1 MRMLSVMAVS
11 IVVSVMAL
19 CSCESRNPQAAAPE
33 NAPAGLPSDA
43 SQKGAREGTVIVLD
57 KTQLQNGHVIV
68 EPVQTEEIVST
79 LTIPGRLTFSEDQ
92 TWHIGA
98 IANGRIENISA
109 RVGDSVKAN
118 QVLGRLHS
126 HEVHEARAGYQQAQ
140 TELERAR
147 SAQGYAKQRR
157 DRAQRLLELRAGS
170 RQDLETAE
178 ADLHNAQAAIEK
190 AQSEVEKERAHMEI
204 FHLLIDRPPAATDG
218 AQHDE
223 EDDIPILAPATG
235 LVLER
240 KATVGSVVNSG
251 NELFV
256 ITDISSVWMIA
267 AANEE
272 DLSKLHPGQPV
283 RVQVRAYPGREF
295 AGRILKLGEE
305 LDPATR
311 TLQIRIAVPNPHGLL
326 KPEMYATAGV
336 EQAGKRQA
344 LVVPE
349 QAIQEIDGVPVVFV
363 QDSENE
369 FRARTVEAGQHA
381 GGGVEI
387 VEGLKS
393 GEAVVVKG
401 GFTLKSQMLKTMIQ
415 DQ

>member
-1 MRMLSVMAVS
+1 MRILSVMAVS
-11 IVVSVMAL
+11 MVVSMMAI
-19 CSCESRNPQAAAPE
+19 CSCESKNTHAAAPE
-33 NAPAGLPSDA
+33 TA
-43 SQKGAREGTVIVLD
+43 SGDPRSEALEKGTKRDSTVVVLD
-57 KTQLQNGHVIV
+57 KTQLQKGHVIV
-68 EPVQTEEIVST
+68 EPVRTQEVVST

-92 TWHIGA
+92 TWHVGA
-98 IANGRIENISA
+98 IASGKIENISA
-109 RVGDSVKAN
+109 RLGDSVKAN

-147 SAQGYAKQRR
+147 SVQGYAKQRR
-157 DRAQRLLELRAGS
+157 DRTQRLLELRAGS

-178 ADLHNAQAAIEK
+178 ADLRNAQAAIEK
-190 AQSEVEKERAHMEI
+190 AQSEVEKERAHLEI
-204 FHLLIDRPPAATDG
+204 FQLPIEGT
-218 AQHDE
+218 DE
-223 EDDIPILAPATG
+223 EDDIPILAPAAG

-251 NELFV
+251 DDLFV

-283 RVQVRAYPGREF
+283 RIQVRAYPDREF
-295 AGRILKLGEE
+295 IGRILKLGEE

-326 KPEMYATAGV
+326 KPEMYATASV
-336 EQAGKRQA
+336 QQFGKRPA
-344 LVVPE
+344 LVIPE
-349 QAIQEIDGVPVVFV
+349 EAIQEIDGVPTVFI

-369 FRARTVEAGQHA
+369 FRARAVEPGAHTD
-381 GGGVEI
+381 GGIEI
-387 VEGLKS
+387 VEGLKR
-393 GEAVVVKG
+393 GDAVVVKG
-401 GFTLKSQMLKTMIQ
+401 GFALKSQMLKTMIQ

>member
-1 MRMLSVMAVS
+1 MRTLSVM
-11 IVVSVMAL
+11 VVSMIAL
-19 CSCESRNPQAAAPE
+19 CSCESRNPHAAAPE
-33 NAPAGLPSDA
+33 TA
-43 SQKGAREGTVIVLD
+43 SADPRTEALQKGTKRDSTVIVLD
-57 KTQLQNGHVIV
+57 KTQLQKGHVIV
-68 EPVQTEEIVST
+68 EPVRAQEMAST

-92 TWHIGA
+92 TWHVGA
-98 IANGRIENISA
+98 IASGRIENISA
-109 RVGDSVKAN
+109 RIGDSVHAD
-118 QVLGRLHS
+118 QILGRLHS
-126 HEVHEARAGYQQAQ
+126 HEVHEARAGFQEAQ

-178 ADLHNAQAAIEK
+178 ADLQNAQAAIEK
-190 AQSEVEKERAHMEI
+190 AQSELEKERAHLNI
-204 FHLLIDRPPAATDG
+204 FRLPIEEPAATGGG

-223 EDDIPILAPATG
+223 EDDIPILAPAPG

-251 NELFV
+251 DELFV
-256 ITDISSVWMIA
+256 ITDVSSVWMIA

-272 DLSKLHPGQPV
+272 DLSKMHPGQTV
-283 RVQVRAYPGREF
+283 RVQVRAYPGHEF
-295 AGRILKLGEE
+295 AGRILKLGEQ

-311 TLQIRIAVPNPHGLL
+311 TLQVRIAVPNPHGLL
-326 KPEMYATAGV
+326 KPEMYATASV
-336 EQAGKRQA
+336 HQFGKRPA
-344 LVVPE
+344 LVIPE
-349 QAIQEIDGVPVVFV
+349 EAIQEIDGVPVVFV

-369 FRARTVEAGQHA
+369 FRARTVEPGQHTD
-381 GGGVEI
+381 GGVEI
-387 VEGLKS
+387 VKGLKR

-401 GFTLKSQMLKTMIQ
+401 GFALKSQMLKTTIQ

>member
-1 MRMLSVMAVS
+1 MRILPVMVVS
-11 IVVSVMAL
+11 IVVSMITL

-33 NAPAGLPSDA
+33 NASAALPSEA
-43 SQKGAREGTVIVLD
+43 QQKGAKQGTVIVLD
-57 KTQLQNGHVIV
+57 RTQLQKGHVMV
-68 EPVQTEEIVST
+68 EPVRAQEIVST
-79 LTIPGRLTFSEDQ
+79 LMIPGRLTFSEDQ
-92 TWHIGA
+92 TWHVGA
-98 IANGRIENISA
+98 IASGRIENIST
-109 RVGDSVKAN
+109 RVGDIVKAN

-140 TELERAR
+140 SELERAR
-147 SAQGYAKQRR
+147 SAQAYAKQRR

-178 ADLHNAQAAIEK
+178 ADLQNAQAAIEK
-190 AQSEVEKERAHMEI
+190 AQSEVEKERAHLNI
-204 FHLLIDRPPAATDG
+204 FGLPIEGT
-218 AQHDE
+218 DE
-223 EDDIPILAPATG
+223 EDDIPIPAPAAG
-235 LVLER
+235 LVFER

-251 NELFV
+251 DEIFV
-256 ITDISSVWMIA
+256 ITDISSMWMIA

-283 RVQVRAYPGREF
+283 HVRVRAYADREF

-326 KPEMYATAGV
+326 KPEMYATASV
-336 EQAGKRQA
+336 HQFGKRPA
-344 LVVPE
+344 LVIPE
-349 QAIQEIDGVPVVFV
+349 EAIQEIDGLPTVFV
-363 QDSENE
+363 QDTENE
-369 FRARTVEAGQHA
+369 FRARTVKPGQHTD
-381 GGGVEI
+381 GGIEI
-387 VEGLKS
+387 AEGLKR

-401 GFTLKSQMLKTMIQ
+401 GFALKSQMLKSMIQ

>member
-1 MRMLSVMAVS
+1 MRILSVRAVS
-11 IVVSVMAL
+11 IVVSMMAL
-19 CSCESRNPQAAAPE
+19 CSCESKNTHAAALE
-33 NAPAGLPSDA
+33 TA
-43 SQKGAREGTVIVLD
+43 SADPRSEALEKGTKRDSTVVVLD
-57 KTQLQNGHVIV
+57 KTQLQKGHVIV
-68 EPVQTEEIVST
+68 EPVRTQEVVST

-92 TWHIGA
+92 TWHVGA
-98 IANGRIENISA
+98 IANGKIENISA

-178 ADLHNAQAAIEK
+178 ADLRNAQAAIEK
-190 AQSEVEKERAHMEI
+190 AQSEVEKERAHLEI
-204 FHLLIDRPPAATDG
+204 FQLPIEGT
-218 AQHDE
+218 DE
-223 EDDIPILAPATG
+223 EDDIPILAPAAG

-251 NELFV
+251 DELFV

-267 AANEE
+267 AASEE

-283 RVQVRAYPGREF
+283 RVQVRAYPDREF
-295 AGRILKLGEE
+295 AGRILKLGEQ

-311 TLQIRIAVPNPHGLL
+311 TLQIRIALPNPQGLL
-326 KPEMYATAGV
+326 KPEMYSTASV
-336 EQAGKRQA
+336 QQFGKRQA
-344 LVVPE
+344 LVIPE
-349 QAIQEIDGVPVVFV
+349 EAIQEIDGVPTVFV

-369 FRARTVEAGQHA
+369 FRARTVETGQHA
-381 GGGVEI
+381 DGGVEI
-387 VEGLKS
+387 VDGLKR
-393 GEAVVVKG
+393 GDAVVVKG
-401 GFTLKSQMLKTMIQ
+401 GFALKSQMLKTMIQ

>member
-1 MRMLSVMAVS
+1 MRILSVMVVS
-11 IVVSVMAL
+11 IFVSMMAF
-19 CSCESRNPQAAAPE
+19 CSCESKNTHAAAPE
-33 NAPAGLPSDA
+33 TA
-43 SQKGAREGTVIVLD
+43 SADPRSEALENGTKREATVVVLD
-57 KTQLQNGHVIV
+57 KTQLQKGHVIV
-68 EPVQTEEIVST
+68 EFVRTQEIVST

-92 TWHIGA
+92 TWHVGA
-98 IANGRIENISA
+98 IANGKIENISA

-118 QVLGRLHS
+118 QILGRLHS

-178 ADLHNAQAAIEK
+178 ADLRNAQAAIEK
-190 AQSEVEKERAHMEI
+190 AQSEVEKERAHLEI
-204 FHLLIDRPPAATDG
+204 FQLPIEGT
-218 AQHDE
+218 DE
-223 EDDIPILAPATG
+223 EDDIPIPAPAAG

-251 NELFV
+251 DELFV

-267 AANEE
+267 AANEV

-283 RVQVRAYPGREF
+283 RIQVRAYPDREF
-295 AGRILKLGEE
+295 AARILKLGEE

-326 KPEMYATAGV
+326 KPEMYATASV
-336 EQAGKRQA
+336 HQFGKRSA
-344 LVVPE
+344 LVIPE
-349 QAIQEIDGVPVVFV
+349 EAIQEIDGVPTVFV

-369 FRARTVEAGQHA
+369 FRARTVEPGQHTD
-381 GGGVEI
+381 GGVEI
-387 VEGLKS
+387 VEGLKR
-393 GEAVVVKG
+393 GDAVVVKG
-401 GFTLKSQMLKTMIQ
+401 GFALKSQMLKTMIQ

>member
-11 IVVSVMAL
+11 IVVSMMDL

-33 NAPAGLPSDA
+33 NASAALPSDA
-43 SQKGAREGTVIVLD
+43 SQKGAKEGTVIVLD
-57 KTQLQNGHVIV
+57 KTQLQKGHVMV
-68 EPVQTEEIVST
+68 EPVRTEETVST

-98 IANGRIENISA
+98 IASGRIENISA
-109 RVGDSVKAN
+109 RVGDAVKAN

-178 ADLHNAQAAIEK
+178 ADLRNAEAAIEK
-190 AQSEVEKERAHMEI
+190 AQSEVDKERAHLNI
-204 FHLLIDRPPAATDG
+204 FGLPLEGT
-218 AQHDE
+218 DE
-223 EDDIPILAPATG
+223 EDDIPILAPAAG

-251 NELFV
+251 DELFV

-272 DLSKLHPGQPV
+272 DLSKLHSGQPV
-283 RVQVRAYPGREF
+283 RVQVRAYPDREF

-326 KPEMYATAGV
+326 KPEMYAMASV
-336 EQAGKRQA
+336 QQAGKRQS

-349 QAIQEIDGVPVVFV
+349 QAIQEIDGLSVVFV

-369 FRARTVEAGQHA
+369 FRARTVEPGKRAD
-381 GGGVEI
+381 GGVEI
-387 VEGLKS
+387 VEGLKR

-401 GFTLKSQMLKTMIQ
+401 GFALKSEMLKTMIQ

>member
-1 MRMLSVMAVS
+1 MRMLSVRVVWM
-11 IVVSVMAL
+11 VVSMMAF
-19 CSCESRNPQAAAPE
+19 CSCESKNPQAAAPE
-33 NAPAGLPSDA
+33 NASVALPSEA
-43 SQKGAREGTVIVLD
+43 SQKGAKEGTIIVLD
-57 KTQLQNGHVIV
+57 RTQLQKGHVMV
-68 EPVQTEEIVST
+68 ELVRSEEIVST

-140 TELERAR
+140 TELERTR

-178 ADLHNAQAAIEK
+178 ADLRNAEAAIEK
-190 AQSEVEKERAHMEI
+190 AQSEVDKERAHLNI
-204 FHLLIDRPPAATDG
+204 FGLPIEGT
-218 AQHDE
+218 DE
-223 EDDIPILAPATG
+223 EDDIPILAPAAG

-240 KATVGSVVNSG
+240 KATVGSVVNSAD
-251 NELFV
+251 ELFV
-256 ITDISSVWMIA
+256 ITDISSLWMIA

-272 DLSKLHPGQPV
+272 DMSKLHPGQLV
-283 RVQVRAYPGREF
+283 RVQVRAYSGREF

-311 TLQIRIAVPNPHGLL
+311 TLQIRIAVPNPRGLL
-326 KPEMYATAGV
+326 KPEMYATASV
-336 EQAGKRQA
+336 QQAGKRQS

-349 QAIQEIDGVPVVFV
+349 QAIQEIDGVSVVFV

-369 FRARTVEAGQHA
+369 FRARTVEPGQHA
-381 GGGVEI
+381 DGGVEI
-387 VEGLKS
+387 VEGLKR

-401 GFTLKSQMLKTMIQ
+401 GFALKSEMLKTMIQ
-415 DQ
+415 DH

>member
-1 MRMLSVMAVS
+1 MRILSVMVVS
-11 IVVSVMAL
+11 IFVSMMAF
-19 CSCESRNPQAAAPE
+19 CSCESKNTHAAAPE
-33 NAPAGLPSDA
+33 TA
-43 SQKGAREGTVIVLD
+43 SADPRSEALENGTKREATVVVLD
-57 KTQLQNGHVIV
+57 KTQLQKGHVIV
-68 EPVQTEEIVST
+68 ESVRTQEIVST

-92 TWHIGA
+92 TWHVGA
-98 IANGRIENISA
+98 IANGKIENISA

-118 QVLGRLHS
+118 QILGRLHS

-178 ADLHNAQAAIEK
+178 ADLRNAQAAIEK
-190 AQSEVEKERAHMEI
+190 AQSEVEKERAHLEI
-204 FHLLIDRPPAATDG
+204 FQLPIEGT
-218 AQHDE
+218 DE
-223 EDDIPILAPATG
+223 EDDIPIPAPAAG

-251 NELFV
+251 DELFV
-256 ITDISSVWMIA
+256 ITDVSSVWMIA

-283 RVQVRAYPGREF
+283 RVQVRAYPDREF

-326 KPEMYATAGV
+326 KPEMYATASV
-336 EQAGKRQA
+336 HQFGKRPA
-344 LVVPE
+344 LVIPE
-349 QAIQEIDGVPVVFV
+349 EAIQEIDGVPTVFV

-369 FRARTVEAGQHA
+369 FRARTVEPGRHTD
-381 GGGVEI
+381 GGVEI
-387 VEGLKS
+387 VEGLKR
-393 GEAVVVKG
+393 GETVVVKG
-401 GFTLKSQMLKTMIQ
+401 GFALKSQMLKTMIQ

>member
-1 MRMLSVMAVS
+1 MRILSVMVVS
-11 IVVSVMAL
+11 IFVSMMAF
-19 CSCESRNPQAAAPE
+19 CSCESKNTHAAAPE
-33 NAPAGLPSDA
+33 TA
-43 SQKGAREGTVIVLD
+43 SADPRSEALENGTKREATVVVLD
-57 KTQLQNGHVIV
+57 KTQLQKGHVIV
-68 EPVQTEEIVST
+68 ESVRTQEIVST
-79 LTIPGRLTFSEDQ
+79 LTIPGRLTFCEDQ
-92 TWHIGA
+92 TWHVGA
-98 IANGRIENISA
+98 IANGKIENISA

-118 QVLGRLHS
+118 QILGRLHS

-178 ADLHNAQAAIEK
+178 ADLRNAQAAIEK
-190 AQSEVEKERAHMEI
+190 AQSEVEKERAHLEI
-204 FHLLIDRPPAATDG
+204 FQLPIEGT
-218 AQHDE
+218 DE
-223 EDDIPILAPATG
+223 EDDIPIPAPAAG

-251 NELFV
+251 DELFV
-256 ITDISSVWMIA
+256 ITDVSSVWMIA

-283 RVQVRAYPGREF
+283 RVQVRAYPDREF

-326 KPEMYATAGV
+326 KPEMYATASV
-336 EQAGKRQA
+336 HQFGKRPA
-344 LVVPE
+344 LVIPE
-349 QAIQEIDGVPVVFV
+349 EAIQEIDGVPTVFV

-369 FRARTVEAGQHA
+369 FRARTVEPGRHTD
-381 GGGVEI
+381 GGVEI
-387 VEGLKS
+387 VEGLKR
-393 GEAVVVKG
+393 GETVVVKG
-401 GFTLKSQMLKTMIQ
+401 GFALKSQMLKTMIQ

>member
-11 IVVSVMAL
+11 IVVAMMAL
-19 CSCESRNPQAAAPE
+19 CSCESKNPQAAAPE
-33 NAPAGLPSDA
+33 NASAAPPSEA
-43 SQKGAREGTVIVLD
+43 SQKGAKEGTVIVLD
-57 KTQLQNGHVIV
+57 KTQLQKGHVMV
-68 EPVQTEEIVST
+68 EPVRTEEIVST

-109 RVGDSVKAN
+109 RVGDAVEAN

-157 DRAQRLLELRAGS
+157 DRAQRLLDLRAGS
-170 RQDLETAE
+170 RQDVETAE
-178 ADLHNAQAAIEK
+178 ADLRNAEAAIEK
-190 AQSEVEKERAHMEI
+190 AQSEVEKERAHLNI
-204 FHLLIDRPPAATDG
+204 FGLPLDAT
-218 AQHDE
+218 DE
-223 EDDIPILAPATG
+223 EDDIPIAAPAAG

-251 NELFV
+251 DELFV
-256 ITDISSVWMIA
+256 ITDIGSVWMIA

-283 RVQVRAYPGREF
+283 RVQVRAYPDREF
-295 AGRILKLGEE
+295 AGRILNLGEE

-326 KPEMYATAGV
+326 KPEMYATASVQQG
-336 EQAGKRQA
+336 GKRQSLA
-344 LVVPE
+344 VPE
-349 QAIQEIDGVPVVFV
+349 QAIQEIDGVAVVFV
-363 QDSENE
+363 QVSENE
-369 FRARTVEAGQHA
+369 FRARTVEPGQHA
-381 GGGVEI
+381 DGTVEI
-387 VEGLKS
+387 VEGLKR

-401 GFTLKSQMLKTMIQ
+401 GFALKSQMLKTMIQ

>member
-1 MRMLSVMAVS
+1 MRMLSVRVVWM
-11 IVVSVMAL
+11 VVSMMAF
-19 CSCESRNPQAAAPE
+19 CSCESKNPQAAAPE
-33 NAPAGLPSDA
+33 NASVALPSEA
-43 SQKGAREGTVIVLD
+43 SQKGAKEGTIIVLD
-57 KTQLQNGHVIV
+57 KTQLQKGHVMV
-68 EPVQTEEIVST
+68 EPVRSEEIVST

-140 TELERAR
+140 TELERTR

-178 ADLHNAQAAIEK
+178 ADLRNAEAAIEK
-190 AQSEVEKERAHMEI
+190 AQSEVDKERAHLNI
-204 FHLLIDRPPAATDG
+204 FGLPIEGT
-218 AQHDE
+218 DE
-223 EDDIPILAPATG
+223 EDDIPILAPAAG

-240 KATVGSVVNSG
+240 KATVGSVVNSAD
-251 NELFV
+251 ELFV
-256 ITDISSVWMIA
+256 ITDISSLWMIA

-272 DLSKLHPGQPV
+272 DMSKLHPGQLV
-283 RVQVRAYPGREF
+283 RVQVRAYSGREF

-311 TLQIRIAVPNPHGLL
+311 TLQIRIAVPNPRGLL
-326 KPEMYATAGV
+326 KPEMYATASV
-336 EQAGKRQA
+336 QQAGKRQS

-349 QAIQEIDGVPVVFV
+349 QAIQEIDGVSVVFV

-369 FRARTVEAGQHA
+369 FRARTVEPGQHA
-381 GGGVEI
+381 DGGVEI
-387 VEGLKS
+387 VEGLKR

-401 GFTLKSQMLKTMIQ
+401 GFALKSEMLKTMIQ
-415 DQ
+415 DH

>member
-1 MRMLSVMAVS
+1 MRILSVMAVS
-11 IVVSVMAL
+11 IVVSMIAL
-19 CSCESRNPQAAAPE
+19 CSCESKNTHAAAPE
-33 NAPAGLPSDA
+33 TA
-43 SQKGAREGTVIVLD
+43 SADPRSEALEKGAKRDSTVVVLD
-57 KTQLQNGHVIV
+57 KTQLQKGHVIV
-68 EPVQTEEIVST
+68 EPVRTQEVVST

-92 TWHIGA
+92 TWHVGA
-98 IANGRIENISA
+98 IASGKIENISA

-147 SAQGYAKQRR
+147 SAQGYAKQRS

-170 RQDLETAE
+170 RQDLETAQ
-178 ADLHNAQAAIEK
+178 ADLRNAQAAIEK
-190 AQSEVEKERAHMEI
+190 AQSEVEKERAHLEI
-204 FHLLIDRPPAATDG
+204 FQLAIEGT
-218 AQHDE
+218 DE
-223 EDDIPILAPATG
+223 EDDIPILAPAPG

-251 NELFV
+251 DDLFV

-283 RVQVRAYPGREF
+283 RIQVRAYPDREF

-326 KPEMYATAGV
+326 KPEMYATASV
-336 EQAGKRQA
+336 HQFGKRPA
-344 LVVPE
+344 LVIPE
-349 QAIQEIDGVPVVFV
+349 EAIQEIDGVPTVFV

-369 FRARTVEAGQHA
+369 FRARAVEPGTHTD
-381 GGGVEI
+381 GGIEI
-387 VEGLKS
+387 VEGLKR
-393 GEAVVVKG
+393 GDAVVVKG
-401 GFTLKSQMLKTMIQ
+401 GFALKSQMLKTMIQ

>member
-1 MRMLSVMAVS
+1 MRMLSVRVVW
-11 IVVSVMAL
+11 IVVSMMAF
-19 CSCESRNPQAAAPE
+19 CSCESKNPEAAAPE
-33 NAPAGLPSDA
+33 NASVALPSEA
-43 SQKGAREGTVIVLD
+43 SQKGAKEGTIIVLD
-57 KTQLQNGHVIV
+57 KTQLQKGHVMV
-68 EPVQTEEIVST
+68 EPVRSEEIVST

-178 ADLHNAQAAIEK
+178 ADLRNAEAAIEK
-190 AQSEVEKERAHMEI
+190 AQSEVEKERAHLNI
-204 FHLLIDRPPAATDG
+204 FGLPLEGT
-218 AQHDE
+218 DE
-223 EDDIPILAPATG
+223 EDDIPILAPAAG

-240 KATVGSVVNSG
+240 KASVGSVVNSG
-251 NELFV
+251 DELFV
-256 ITDISSVWMIA
+256 VTDISSVWMIA

-272 DLSKLHPGQPV
+272 DMSKLHPGQLV
-283 RVQVRAYPGREF
+283 RVQVRAYPDREF

-326 KPEMYATAGV
+326 KPEMYATASV
-336 EQAGKRQA
+336 QQAGKRQS

-349 QAIQEIDGVPVVFV
+349 QAIQEIDGVSVVFV

-369 FRARTVEAGQHA
+369 FRARTIEPGQHA
-381 GGGVEI
+381 DGGVEI
-387 VEGLKS
+387 VEGLKR

-401 GFTLKSQMLKTMIQ
+401 GFALKSEMLKTMIQ